1 MQELIHILDI
11 FWNGDPD
18 LQVQKSVAPIIIG
31 AAVSALGGII
41 GGISNA
47 NRARKARARQ
57 QDFQDQLADAEAN
70 RQEIIDPFANI
81 QDLSSMISNPFA
93 NLQVATQ
100 AAEFQAE
107 EADLSLA
114 SSLDTLRA
122 TGASAGGAT
131 ALAQA
136 ALRSKRGVSATIQQ
150 QEAQNAR
157 LRAQGE
163 AQMQR
168 ALMSEAA
175 RVQQARAAG
184 DQFTFQQQE
193 ARDLQQLNRL
203 QTMVDN
209 SQAQAAA
216 FRSASNEAIF
226 GAIGTIGGGLMALG
240 ADGFEGG
247 GNKNEK
253 ED

>member
-57 QDFQDQLADAEAN
+57 QDFQDQLSDAEAN

-193 ARDLQQLNRL
+193 ARDLQKLNRL

-226 GAIGTIGGGLMALG
+226 GAIGTIGGSLMALG
-240 ADGFEGG
+240 ADGFDGG
-247 GNKNEK
+247 SGK
-253 ED
+253 E

>member
-18 LQVQKSVAPIIIG
+18 LQVQKSALPIILG

-41 GGISNA
+41 GGVSNA

-57 QDFQDQLADAEAN
+57 QDFQDQLSDAEAN

-136 ALRSKRGVSATIQQ
+136 ALRSKRGVSATIQPQ
-150 QEAQNAR
+150 DAQNAR

-175 RVQQARAAG
+175 RIQQARTAG

-226 GAIGTIGGGLMALG
+226 GAIGTIGGSLMALG
-240 ADGFEGG
+240 ADGFGDG
-247 GNKNEK
+247 SGKS
-253 ED
+253 

>member
-226 GAIGTIGGGLMALG
+226 GAIGTIGGSLMALG
-240 ADGFEGG
+240 ADGFGDG
-247 GNKNEK
+247 SGKS
-253 ED
+253 